1 MRLSSN
7 ARSHLRDAQ
16 LIPGKPAS
24 STSKPHKS
32 ASAANKHS
40 RMQSSQYRREQKRKT
55 VLLDNKFFST
65 SSGGQ
70 AVPRIISVVPLIP
83 SVSPKRW
90 LANLLPTLGMPDAE
104 LEAALAGL
112 QEVGSYVVRAPR
124 FKTSLQVNLLPPLST
139 YETLDA
145 ALVSDYLVLLLS
157 STDEVQLEGEAVLRC
172 LQGQVG
178 GVDIVSCVQ
187 VSCSDGS
194 RQMRQ
199 RLISRHRKINPSWR
213 RRKT

>member
-1 MRLSSN
+1 VSL
-7 ARSHLRDAQ
+7 HE
-16 LIPGKPAS
+16 LIPVTPLTPGKPAS
-24 STSKPHKS
+24 SSSSKPHKS
-32 ASAANKHS
+32 VSAANKHS
-40 RMQSSQYRREQKRKT
+40 RLQASQYRREQKRKT

-65 SSGGQ
+65 SSGGS

-90 LANLLPTLGMPDAE
+90 LANLLPTLGMPDEE
-104 LEAALAGL
+104 LENVLKGL
-112 QEVGSYVVRAPR
+112 GEVGSYMVRAPR
-124 FKTSLQVNLLPPLST
+124 FKTSLQINLLPALST

-145 ALVSDYLVLLLS
+145 ALVSDYMVLLLS

-187 VSCSDGS
+187 VNCHLQLCGCKADNRHQRINRSC
-194 RQMRQ
+194 
-199 RLISRHRKINPSWR
+199 H

>member
-1 MRLSSN
+1 
-7 ARSHLRDAQ
+7 
-16 LIPGKPAS
+16 
-24 STSKPHKS
+24 
-32 ASAANKHS
+32 
-40 RMQSSQYRREQKRKT
+40 MQSSQYRREQKRKT

>member
-1 MRLSSN
+1 VSPNPKEPLT
-7 ARSHLRDAQ
+7 
-16 LIPGKPAS
+16 PGKPASS

-32 ASAANKHS
+32 VSAANKHS
-40 RMQSSQYRREQKRKT
+40 RLQASQYRREQKRKT

-83 SVSPKRW
+83 NVSPKRW
-90 LANLLPTLGMPDAE
+90 LANLLPTLGMPEEE
-104 LEAALAGL
+104 LEHILSGL
-112 QEVGSYVVRAPR
+112 GEVGSYMVRAPR
-124 FKTSLQVNLLPPLST
+124 FKTSIQVNLLPALST
-139 YETLDA
+139 YETLDS
-145 ALVSDYLVLLLS
+145 ALVSDYMVLLLS

-187 VSCSDGS
+187 VSA
-194 RQMRQ
+194 
-199 RLISRHRKINPSWR
+199 H
-213 RRKT
+213 